1 MYKTSNGIK
10 ASSCT
15 RPQTDFNW
23 TEWGKRRNLKE
34 RNILWTVHL
43 LTCAGSAIWRDDDKQ
58 RVHNLNDADKVV
70 DCAAPIPQPLYI
82 AYYTPTQTSDVHSL
96 FRPWFGKALFFTTWT
111 TTAQELHLFPSLV
124 FLWHFAGNEPI
135 FQACSPMVLIG
146 EFFTAH
152 DGGNQLRIYSRGDCS
167 AEANSGM
174 IIELLKDMV
183 YSYLYNHPSHS

>member
-1 MYKTSNGIK
+1 MNVQDFEWYQSEQLHEAADGLQLDRVRQEAQFKGEKHTVDSPFVDLRRERHL
-10 ASSCT
+10 T
-15 RPQTDFNW
+15 RRWQTTRTQPQ
-23 TEWGKRRNLKE
+23 R
-34 RNILWTVHL
+34 
-43 LTCAGSAIWRDDDKQ
+43 C
-58 RVHNLNDADKVV
+58 V